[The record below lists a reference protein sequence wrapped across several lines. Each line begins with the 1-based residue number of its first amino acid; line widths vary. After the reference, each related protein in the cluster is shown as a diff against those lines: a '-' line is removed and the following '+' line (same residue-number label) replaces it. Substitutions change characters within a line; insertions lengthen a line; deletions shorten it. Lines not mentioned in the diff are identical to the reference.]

1 MQLGARRADPVLDLP
16 CVARSVY
23 FHPVVAV
30 VAAAVVAA
38 AVIVRPLAACRAA
51 LRSDVKR
58 EAMPKEREHDCL
70 NAEVADLR
78 GMRDSR
84 QCRIAVCRPALIH
97 ARAGPSA
104 VGAVRLPV
112 EGGGL
117 GGRRLSGRGRCL
129 LRGAKHLQQRRA
141 EGAEL
146 VHQGGLAVQA
156 VGQRLRL
163 C

>member
-1 MQLGARRADPVLDLP
+1 
-16 CVARSVY
+16 
-23 FHPVVAV
+23 
-30 VAAAVVAA
+30 
-38 AVIVRPLAACRAA
+38 
-51 LRSDVKR
+51 
-58 EAMPKEREHDCL
+58 
-70 NAEVADLR
+70 
-78 GMRDSR
+78 MRDSR

-117 GGRRLSGRGRCL
+117 GGRRLSGRGLSGRGRCL